1 MSAINTS
8 GIDVNFPVPGVNNN
22 SQGFRDNFSAIKNN
36 LTTASNEITDLQ
48 QKAVVKSALQNVTLN
63 NDMANTLISN
73 ALVQNFRATTFNLGG
88 SLTGT
93 VMIDVTAGDVQYGT
107 ITGNVNLSFSKWA
120 PAGTQSNVQVILN
133 VANSAAGWTIGFPN
147 NVTDGLTSLESY
159 SGNGV
164 GGQATVPVGVSRLHY
179 NFTTIDCGTN
189 IEVQPL
195 DRPRM
200 PTGPGTGT
208 VTSVGVVASGTGLS
222 VTGSPV
228 TTSGTITLQ
237 NTGVVSLSAGPGIGL
252 SGSNGS
258 VTISSTGVCTRITY
272 GTAPSA
278 NGAPGD
284 TQGDIRA
291 TSGYLFIC
299 VADYTTGSVPIWRR
313 IALGSYS

>member
-8 GIDVNFPVPGVNNN
+8 GIDVNFPTPGVNNN

-36 LTTASNEITDLQ
+36 LTTAGNEITDLQ
-48 QKAVVKSALQNVTLN
+48 RKAVVKSALIDVPLN

-73 ALVQNFRATTFNLGG
+73 ALVQNFRATTYNLGDNLSG
-88 SLTGT
+88 DIT
-93 VMIDVTAGDVQYGT
+93 IDVTAGDVQYGNL
-107 ITGNVNLSFSKWA
+107 TGNLNLSFSKWA
-120 PAGTQSNVQVILN
+120 PAGTQSNVQLILN
-133 VANSAAGWTIGFPN
+133 IANTSANYTIGFPN
-147 NVTDGLTSLESY
+147 NVTDGAITLEY
-159 SGNGV
+159 YTGNGV
-164 GGQATVPVGVSRLHY
+164 GGTVTTPPGVARLHY

-195 DRPRM
+195 DRPRI

-208 VTSVGVVASGTGLS
+208 VTSVGVVASGPGLS
-222 VTGSPV
+222 VSGGPV

-291 TSGYLFIC
+291 TANYLFIC
-299 VADYTTGSVPIWRR
+299 VANYTTGTVPIWRR
-313 IALGSYS
+313 IALGSYT

>member
-73 ALVQNFRATTFNLGG
+73 ALVQNFRATTFNLGD